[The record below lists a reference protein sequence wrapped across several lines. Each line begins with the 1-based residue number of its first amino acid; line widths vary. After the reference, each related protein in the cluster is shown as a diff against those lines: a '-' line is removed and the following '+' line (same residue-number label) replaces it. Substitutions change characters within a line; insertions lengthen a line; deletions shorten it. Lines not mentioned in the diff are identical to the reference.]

1 MSKVEVTKNFGA
13 KVLYVCV
20 WGGRGVGRSILCRSC
35 CFGMT
40 LPITRRCSPCGLIM
54 LQ

>member
-20 WGGRGVGRSILCRSC
+20 WGGGELKEVYYVAHVALG
-35 CFGMT
+35 
-40 LPITRRCSPCGLIM
+40 
-54 LQ
+54 